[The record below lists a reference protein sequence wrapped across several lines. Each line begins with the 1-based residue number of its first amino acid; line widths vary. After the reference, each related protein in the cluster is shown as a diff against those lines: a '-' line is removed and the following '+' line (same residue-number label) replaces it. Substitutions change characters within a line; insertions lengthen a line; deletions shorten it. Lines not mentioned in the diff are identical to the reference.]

1 MNTRN
6 ALNELEQRI
15 LAGYPILL
23 LRTYEEERWE
33 QRLAELALECER
45 GLVTWSATAGAQPI
59 LESEPLPETPEAF
72 LAQICRYPDDHLFL
86 LKDLHLYWSRPDVIR
101 RLRDLLPHLASARK
115 TLLLVSPV
123 DTLPVELLK
132 CTTVVELPLPGAE
145 EMRDLLREAI
155 TAQIGSQEGIERT
168 QNMEIDPHLEER
180 LIQGVVGLTAAEARN
195 AFVKVLQGVDE
206 ISEELLPRLVAE
218 KRHLVQGSNLLEFF
232 ELSEGIGD
240 IGGLDGLK
248 EWIQERATA
257 FSPDAEGRGISN
269 PRGVLLTGVQGCG
282 KSLSARA
289 IARILGF
296 PLVRM
301 DIGSLL
307 ESTRGGSEQNLR
319 DVLKLME
326 TIAPAVLWLEEID
339 KAFGGYDA
347 DTSGDA
353 TMSRLVG
360 RFLTWLQEHREPV
373 FVVATA
379 NNVSALP
386 PEMLRRGRFDELFF
400 VDLPNYDERS
410 EIFRIHLSK
419 RGWKPEKF
427 DLGEL
432 AEKTDGYSGA
442 EIEQIVN
449 SAIIESFAHDQILT
463 QDILLETAE
472 RTVPLSVTMED
483 EIFQLREWARA
494 RCRPATMEFR
504 VMQVLEE
511 EHRRGELPEQQDEP
525 AVPQWAQLAEHGQL
539 AAAIIEYIRLN
550 DNVFWGDL
558 VRDFAPYADLRGD
571 FGLVLRT
578 DPKVAICVRISR
590 ELCDVLIEYIA
601 GKRIYLHP
609 IRPDEVPAS
618 DRPQISAIEQLPP
631 EKVSRPV
638 WLATKLRLLPPATGS
653 GRLAQVARIRMGR

>member
-1 MNTRN
+1 MNTRI
-6 ALNELEQRI
+6 ALNDLERRI

-23 LRTYEEERWE
+23 LRTYEEQRWE
-33 QRLAELALECER
+33 EKLVELALECER
-45 GLVTWSATAGAQPI
+45 GLVCWSATAGPQPI
-59 LESEPLPETPEAF
+59 LESDPLPETPEAF
-72 LAQICRYPDDHLFL
+72 LRQIERYPGDHLFL

-101 RLRDLLPHLASARK
+101 RLRDLLPHLAESRK
-115 TLLLVSPV
+115 TLLVMSPV
-123 DTLPVELLK
+123 DSLPVELLK
-132 CTTVVELPLPGAE
+132 CTTVVELPLPGPD
-145 EMRDLLREAI
+145 EMRELLREEVQAAVRSGEGLDRPGNHAI
-155 TAQIGSQEGIERT
+155 ES
-168 QNMEIDPHLEER
+168 HLEDR
-180 LIQGVVGLTAAEARN
+180 LIYGVLGLTAVEARN
-195 AFVKVLQGVDE
+195 AFANVLQGVDE
-206 ISEELLPRLVAE
+206 ISEELLPQLVAE

-232 ELSEGIGD
+232 ELDEGLGD

-248 EWIQERATA
+248 EWIQQRAIA
-257 FSPDAEGRGISN
+257 FSSDAEGRGISN

-296 PLVRM
+296 PLVRL

-347 DTSGDA
+347 DSSGDA

-379 NNVSALP
+379 NNVATLP

-419 RGWKPEKF
+419 RGWKTDKF
-427 DLGEL
+427 DLGQL
-432 AEKTDGYSGA
+432 AEKTEGYSGA

-449 SAIIESFAHDQILT
+449 SAIIESFAHDRMPT
-463 QDILLETAE
+463 QEVLLETAE
-472 RTVPLSVTMED
+472 QTVPLSVTMED
-483 EIFQLREWARA
+483 EIFHLREWART

-511 EHRRGELPEQQDEP
+511 EHRRGELPEQHTP
-525 AVPQWAQLAEHGQL
+525 TRPQWAQLAEHGQL
-539 AAAIIEYIRLN
+539 ATAIVEYIRLN
-550 DNVFWGDL
+550 DNVFWAEL
-558 VRDFAPYADLRGD
+558 VRDFAPYADLKGD
-571 FGLVLRT
+571 YGLVLRA
-578 DPKVAICVRISR
+578 DPKVVICVRMSR
-590 ELCDVLIEYIA
+590 ELCDILIEYID

-609 IRPDEVPAS
+609 LRTDEVPPS
-618 DRPQISAIEQLPP
+618 DRPQLQPIEQIPP
-631 EKVSRPV
+631 EKVTRPV

-653 GRLAQVARIRMGR
+653 GRLAQVARIKMGR